1 MDHHPYPD
9 WPGSPDR
16 SPGVRRPGKKQRPQK
31 RQKKQR
37 VQSGRRATARS
48 WRNLLGITVTTAVAT
63 AAIVYTA
70 SPDLDGPGTI
80 FPGEAVHHGS
90 GVTAQSD
97 LPDAVRY
104 AGNATDSTPV
114 RSGMGINVR
123 TWVDTRDD
131 GAYVYDTHD
140 CSLGPVLDNGQAL
153 TAGHCISSDT
163 DAVVD
168 PVSGVLIATV
178 VRSVYGNGPDV
189 ALLQL
194 TDNIDPAEI
203 TTDTLETTLPAPG
216 DTVSKTGATTG
227 TTSGPA
233 GDDQP
238 ADAVVGDRTVR
249 AATAHLC
256 ALPGDSGGVV
266 RNAAGN
272 AIGVVSFY
280 TGAPDQITGDP
291 DTDRAQCETGAISF
305 GYTTVDDAMSVLGI

>member
-1 MDHHPYPD
+1 MDYLPDYPD
-9 WPGSPDR
+9 WPGSPN
-16 SPGVRRPGKKQRPQK
+16 RPPKRHKPRKKQK
-31 RQKKQR
+31 RQK
-37 VQSGRRATARS
+37 VPSSRRTTARS
-48 WRNLLGITVTTAVAT
+48 WRSLLGTTITTAVAT
-63 AAIVYTA
+63 TLLFHVM
-70 SPDLDGPGTI
+70 SPDLDDPSALAPGKAT
-80 FPGEAVHHGS
+80 HHG
-90 GVTAQSD
+90 GVTTTQSD

-104 AGNATDSTPV
+104 AGNTTESTPV
-114 RSGMGINVR
+114 RSGMGINIR
-123 TWVDTRDD
+123 TWVNTRSD
-131 GAYVYDTHD
+131 GTYVYDTHD

-153 TAGHCISSDT
+153 TAGHCISSNT

-178 VRSVYGNGPDV
+178 VRSTYGNGPDV

-203 TTDTLETTLPAPG
+203 TTDILETSLPAPG

-233 GDDQP
+233 GDNQP
-238 ADAVVGDRTVR
+238 TDAVVGDRTVR

-280 TGAPDQITGDP
+280 TGARDQITGDP
-291 DTDRAQCETGAISF
+291 DTDRAQCTTGAIGF
-305 GYTTVDDAMSVLGI
+305 GYTTLKDAIAVLRI

>member
-1 MDHHPYPD
+1 MDHLPDYPD

-16 SPGVRRPGKKQRPQK
+16 SPGMYKPRKKQK
-31 RQKKQR
+31 RQKKQKAP
-37 VQSGRRATARS
+37 SGRRATTRS
-48 WRNLLGITVTTAVAT
+48 WRNLLGITTTTAAAT
-63 AAIVYTA
+63 ALIFYTM
-70 SPDLDGPGTI
+70 SPDLDGPGILT
-80 FPGEAVHHGS
+80 PGEAIHHG
-90 GVTAQSD
+90 GGITAQSD

-123 TWVDTRDD
+123 TWVDTRGD

-189 ALLQL
+189 ALLQF
-194 TDNIDPAEI
+194 TDNIDPTGI
-203 TTDTLETTLPAPG
+203 TTDTLETSLPTPG
-216 DTVSKTGATTG
+216 ETVSKTGATTG

-233 GDDQP
+233 GDNQST
-238 ADAVVGDRTVR
+238 DAVVGDRTVR

-280 TGAPDQITGDP
+280 TGARDQITG